1 MKRRKLSIRIL
12 LPLVM
17 SIAIALCII
26 TCLFMF
32 SRYLLQYIEYSAE
45 REVER
50 QKEALALGIE
60 REVERMNDI
69 VNNIYYQNIKSK
81 DFKYFTGE
89 LDNYIEDN
97 TDIIYGIEI
106 FDMEGDNVWSSSGEK
121 CENIKSEGWYND
133 TLTGIETIHFGN
145 EEVVYDA
152 DVRKVVPAARYIE
165 YSGDGSINQ
174 GILCVEF
181 YSDSIDSVIDSYGST
196 YSEYCYMT
204 DENDDII
211 YHPFNRAIES
221 HIYEEKTIKD
231 INNISGYNIINYLN
245 KKWIIEKQQIGYTG
259 WKIIVVNSLSDI
271 RNNSLNIFYILWMI
285 LLLVGMF
292 LIVLDIILFR
302 KFTNPIYKLLHT
314 MEEFGRGNYEI
325 KADEGGTGELNNLS
339 CQFNIMADKLHQQM
353 DEIRKNEHEK
363 RKMEKKLLQS
373 QINPHFLYNTLDS
386 VIWMIESGEYSG
398 AEEMVSLLA
407 KFFRVSLSRGDDI
420 ISLEKELEHA
430 TSYLAIQNIRFKDK
444 FEFNVD
450 ADKRLLCYMCPK
462 LVIQPLLENAIYHG
476 MDGKYD
482 DGEISINIY
491 ERNKKIYID
500 VVDNGLGMS
509 AEQVDYIM
517 HNKVVSGKRGSGIG
531 VKNVDERIKLIY
543 GDEYGVEIISEP
555 DEGTTARIII
565 PEMEEID
572 DK

>member
-1 MKRRKLSIRIL
+1 
-12 LPLVM
+12 
-17 SIAIALCII
+17 
-26 TCLFMF
+26 
-32 SRYLLQYIEYSAE
+32 
-45 REVER
+45 
-50 QKEALALGIE
+50 
-60 REVERMNDI
+60 
-69 VNNIYYQNIKSK
+69 
-81 DFKYFTGE
+81 
-89 LDNYIEDN
+89 
-97 TDIIYGIEI
+97 
-106 FDMEGDNVWSSSGEK
+106 
-121 CENIKSEGWYND
+121 
-133 TLTGIETIHFGN
+133 
-145 EEVVYDA
+145 
-152 DVRKVVPAARYIE
+152 
-165 YSGDGSINQ
+165 
-174 GILCVEF
+174 
-181 YSDSIDSVIDSYGST
+181 
-196 YSEYCYMT
+196 
-204 DENDDII
+204 
-211 YHPFNRAIES
+211 
-221 HIYEEKTIKD
+221 
-231 INNISGYNIINYLN
+231 
-245 KKWIIEKQQIGYTG
+245 
-259 WKIIVVNSLSDI
+259 
-271 RNNSLNIFYILWMI
+271 
-285 LLLVGMF
+285 
-292 LIVLDIILFR
+292 
-302 KFTNPIYKLLHT
+302 
-314 MEEFGRGNYEI
+314 
-325 KADEGGTGELNNLS
+325 
-339 CQFNIMADKLHQQM
+339 MADKLHQQM

-491 ERNKKIYID
+491 EKNKKIYID